1 MLKSVGN
8 SRVSEVDSRVDE
20 VGPVDGPAP
29 PAGLGVEV
37 PRADR
42 GDAHREGLGH
52 EMPGAPAQH
61 DGISER
67 RSSSLEAI
75 SFSRLSEIQCPYG
88 SRWFNIVVLQSLM
101 HKVSGQMDIAVAP
114 NPLHHIDSM
123 NCTNLSMESS

>member
-1 MLKSVGN
+1 MRKRFPKSVPKYENKAKHIMLRSVGN

-67 RSSSLEAI
+67 KSASLEAI
-75 SFSRLSEIQCPYG
+75 SFSCSLKYSVRMAPDG
-88 SRWFNIVVLQSLM
+88 STSWSF
-101 HKVSGQMDIAVAP
+101 KV
-114 NPLHHIDSM
+114 
-123 NCTNLSMESS
+123 

>member
-1 MLKSVGN
+1 MRKRFPKSVPKYENKANHIMLKSVGN

-29 PAGLGVEV
+29 PAGLGIEV

-67 RSSSLEAI
+67 KSASLEARGYQHRHNFI
-75 SFSRLSEIQCPYG
+75 FLQSEIVYVWLPMVQLRGP
-88 SRWFNIVVLQSLM
+88 SHLLI
-101 HKVSGQMDIAVAP
+101 
-114 NPLHHIDSM
+114 
-123 NCTNLSMESS
+123 